1 MNYIDALSLNRAKIL
16 IVDDSQANIL
26 LLKKLLNI
34 SNYSNVISTTFST
47 EALRLCREEEPDL
60 MLLDLRMPGLDGF
73 QVLEQLRQEKIEEFF
88 PVLVITAQND
98 HENCIKAFNLGA
110 KDFIGKPFDQAE
122 VLMRIRNMLEIR
134 LLHKEMREHN
144 RSLEVNV
151 QECNRELQG
160 AQQELI
166 HRLVRASEF
175 RDYETGNHIVRM
187 SLYSYELGKAA
198 GLNSRETS
206 LLLHASTM
214 HDIGKVGIPDS
225 ILLKPM
231 KLNPE
236 EWEIMKTH
244 TTKGAQILSGS
255 GFDMIQMAE
264 TIALTH
270 HERWD
275 GTGYPQGLS
284 GKNIPIVGRITAICD
299 TFDALISERPYKKAW
314 PIELALEEIKRR
326 RGTYFEEFLVDKFF
340 EILPVIL
347 EIQAKYK

>member
-1 MNYIDALSLNRAKIL
+1 M
-16 IVDDSQANIL
+16 
-26 LLKKLLNI
+26 LKKLLNV
-34 SNYSNVISTTFST
+34 SNYSNIISTTFST
-47 EALRLCREEEPDL
+47 EVLRLCKEEKPDL
-60 MLLDLRMPGLDGF
+60 MLLDLRMPVMDGF
-73 QVLEQLRQEKIEEFF
+73 QVLEQLSKENSDEFF

-98 HENCIKAFNLGA
+98 QENCIKALSMGA

-122 VLMRIRNMLEIR
+122 VLIRIRNMLQIR
-134 LLHKEMREHN
+134 QLHKKMKEHN

-175 RDYETGNHIVRM
+175 RDYETGNHIARM
-187 SLYSYELGKAA
+187 SLYAYELGKAA

-225 ILLKPM
+225 ILLKPG
-231 KLNPE
+231 KLDSE

-255 GFDMIQMAE
+255 SFDMIQMAE
-264 TIALTH
+264 IIALNH

-275 GTGYPQGLS
+275 GSGYPQGLS
-284 GKNIPIVGRITAICD
+284 GNDIPIVGRITAICD
-299 TFDALISERPYKKAW
+299 VFDALISERPYKKAW
-314 PIELALEEIKRR
+314 PIKLALEEIGQR
-326 RGTYFEEFLVDKFF
+326 RGTYFEEFLVDRFF
-340 EILPVIL
+340 EILPAIL

>member
-1 MNYIDALSLNRAKIL
+1 LIIDDNY
-16 IVDDSQANIL
+16 ANIL

-34 SNYSNVISTTFST
+34 SNYFNIIATTFPT
-47 EALRLCREEEPDL
+47 EALDLCREEKPDL
-60 MLLDLRMPGLDGF
+60 MLLDLRMPVMDGF
-73 QVLEQLRQEKIEEFF
+73 QVLEQLRKENLDEFL

-98 HENCIKAFNLGA
+98 QDNCIKAFNLGA

-134 LLHKEMREHN
+134 LLHKEMKEHN
-144 RSLEVNV
+144 RSLEVHV
-151 QECNRELQG
+151 QACNRELQE

-198 GLNSRETS
+198 GLNSREAS
-206 LLLHASTM
+206 LLLEASTM

-225 ILLKPM
+225 ILLKPR
-231 KLNPE
+231 KLDPE

-255 GFDMIQMAE
+255 SFEMIQMAE
-264 TIALTH
+264 KIALTH
-270 HERWD
+270 HEKWD

-284 GKNIPIVGRITAICD
+284 GNNIPIVGRITAICD
-299 TFDALISERPYKKAW
+299 VFDALISNRPYKKAW
-314 PIELALEEIKRR
+314 PVEQALDEIRR
-326 RGTYFEEFLVDKFF
+326 NRGTYFDETLVDKFF
-340 EILPVIL
+340 NIIPAIL
-347 EIQAKYK
+347 EIQNNYK